1 MIRVVHFADPEQA
14 RNRIVF
20 LGVAEC
26 DADRLVAEL
35 RAFLVSVPMKG
46 EISPALPAILR
57 QRNIPHAQG
66 ENVLLFSVSSAGQ
79 LQNQGDGIPGPADG
93 LASVREAI
101 DRYQTRV
108 YTLYCRERSLLLSGV
123 PRIMGVLNVTPD
135 SFSDGG
141 MYLSPDRAVER
152 GEEMAEKGA
161 EIIDVGG
168 ESTRPGSAGVPAEV
182 EISRVIPVIRAL
194 SGRTKSLLSIDTTK
208 ALVARQAIAAGAH
221 IVNDTSAL
229 ADDPEMAGVVRE
241 SGCAVVLMHRLGRPE
256 TMQQSPSYKSLFD
269 DILDAL
275 SERVKAAEE
284 AGIPADRILVDPGV
298 GFGKRL
304 EDNLALHRHLPDL
317 RNLGKPILFGPSRK
331 SFLGRITGREPGNRV
346 VGTAAAVAIAV
357 AGGANVVRVHDVEE
371 MKDAVRVA
379 YAVAGGVEC

>member
-1 MIRVVHFADPEQA
+1 MIRVLHFADPEQA

-20 LGVAEC
+20 LGVAKR
-26 DADRLVAEL
+26 DADRLVAGL
-35 RAFLVSVPMKG
+35 RAFLVSIPLEDEG
-46 EISPALPAILR
+46 SPALTATLR
-57 QRNIPHAQG
+57 QRGIPHAQG
-66 ENVLLFSVSSAGQ
+66 RGVLLVSVSSQGQ
-79 LQNQGDGIPGPADG
+79 LQSEGESVPGPAD
-93 LASVREAI
+93 LLVSVCEAI
-101 DRYQTRV
+101 DRYQTREF
-108 YTLYCRERSLLLSGV
+108 TLRCRERSLVLSGV

-141 MYLSPDRAVER
+141 MYFSLDRAVER
-152 GEEMAEKGA
+152 GREMAEKGA

-168 ESTRPGSAGVPAEV
+168 ESTRPGSTGVPAEV

-194 SGRTKSLLSIDTTK
+194 AGRTEALLSIDTTK
-208 ALVARQAIAAGAH
+208 AQVARQAIAAGAQ

-229 ADDPEMAGVVRE
+229 ADDPEMAGIVRE
-241 SGCAVVLMHRLGRPE
+241 SGCAAVLMHRLGNPE
-256 TMQQSPSYKSLFD
+256 TMQQSPSYISFFD
-269 DILDAL
+269 EVLDAL
-275 SERVKAAEE
+275 SDRVKAAEA
-284 AGIPADRILVDPGV
+284 AGIPSDRIMVDPGV

-331 SFLGRITGREPGNRV
+331 SFLGRITGRDPGGRV
-346 VGTAAAVAIAV
+346 IGTAASVAMAV
-357 AGGANVVRVHDVEE
+357 AGGAHVVRVHDVEE